1 MRKLTFGTE
10 QLDKDRFDILYG
22 GLCVSPRGVGKM
34 ELGTFAS
41 LVEKFQEIGKE
52 IAGVDKNA
60 ICRHELGDDGG
71 EIILEEEEFNLLNNM
86 HSEVKWRGSTI
97 PVMANEAYK
106 WLDGIEKF
114 KLKALKDAEQ
124 SE

>member
-22 GLCVSPRGVGKM
+22 GLCVSPRGLGRT
-34 ELGTFAS
+34 ELGTYTS
-41 LVEKFQEIGKE
+41 LVEKFQEIAKE
-52 IAGVDKNA
+52 IVGVNKNEV
-60 ICRHELGDDGG
+60 CQHELGDEGG
-71 EIILEEEEFNLLNNM
+71 DIILEEEEFNLLNSM
-86 HSEVKWRGSTI
+86 HAEIKWRGTKI
-97 PVMANEAYK
+97 PLMANEAYK